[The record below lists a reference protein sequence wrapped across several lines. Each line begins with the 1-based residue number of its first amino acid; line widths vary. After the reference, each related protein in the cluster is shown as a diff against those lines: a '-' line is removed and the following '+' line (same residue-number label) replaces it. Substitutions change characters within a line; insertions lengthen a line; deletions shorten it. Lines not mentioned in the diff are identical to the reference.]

1 MQQVIHENNS
11 LLNEKWQWKKEE
23 SDRLFLIKRL
33 QQGNIDLMV
42 ENNTLQ
48 TLLREEQAKVHE
60 LKMALVTAEPATEK
74 CQPKEFGDQVVSLS
88 ENNVKQL

>member
-1 MQQVIHENNS
+1 MQQVVRENNS

-23 SDRLFLIKRL
+23 SDRLFFMKRL
-33 QQGNIDLMV
+33 QQENIDLMV

-48 TLLREEQAKVHE
+48 TLLREEEAKVQE
-60 LKMALVTAEPATEK
+60 LKTALVTAEPATEK

-88 ENNVKQL
+88 EDNVGQM